1 MALFGFSKCDI
12 TPEIGCFL
20 YGYVDD
26 LRSERIH
33 DRLNVNAFY
42 FEDETTSAFLI
53 SAEVCSI
60 NTEFSEKMRKALSE
74 NTGVPYENIM
84 LHGIHNHTGPNTDGN
99 TGWGALDI
107 PYCEN
112 ILLPA
117 ALTAAK
123 AAVSSAVP
131 AKVGVGMGESYIG
144 VNRREQDIY
153 NNIIFGQCEWGSF
166 DPRMSVF
173 SFRNAENNSVIAN
186 LIFYTCHGTTA
197 GLCNEISRDWA
208 GGMID
213 TLEAHTN
220 APTAFF
226 CGAEGDA
233 GPRLSNGQTVGT
245 IRDTEI
251 MGETAGKDA
260 VRIFDS
266 IVSYSPLTFSVT
278 SGVLKL
284 PLKNR
289 ISKEDA
295 ASLLERFRNN
305 TVNLEG
311 QKKDYAVRVLKSY
324 EDGYQDKEF
333 LSVPQTAISI
343 GSFIFV
349 AFPYEL
355 FSDIALRI
363 NKAKKGFEVFSLS
376 NTNGSAGY
384 FPCHSEISKGGYEID
399 MFLTHNIQPYCDN
412 ADFSLIKETLY
423 NLEVFK
429 CIE

>member
-1 MALFGFSKCDI
+1 MGYFGFGKCDI
-12 TPEIGCFL
+12 TPEVGCYL

-26 LRSERIH
+26 LVSEGVH
-33 DRLNVNAFY
+33 DNLSVNAFY
-42 FEDETTSAFLI
+42 FRNENQSALMI

-60 NTEFSEKMRKALSE
+60 NTVFSEKMRSE
-74 NTGVPYENIM
+74 ISEKTGVPYENIM
-84 LHGIHNHTGPNTDGN
+84 IHGIHNHTGPNTDGN
-99 TGWGALDI
+99 TGWGALDM

-112 ILLPA
+112 ILLPSAIRA
-117 ALTAAK
+117 AE

-131 AKVGVGMGESYIG
+131 ALAGVGMGESLVG
-144 VNRREQDIY
+144 VNRREQDIN
-153 NNIIFGQCEWGSF
+153 NNIIFGQCEWGSM
-166 DPRMSVF
+166 DKRMAVL
-173 SFRNAENNSVIAN
+173 SFRNAEDNSLIAN

-197 GLCNEISRDWA
+197 GLCKKISRDWA

-226 CGAEGDA
+226 CGAEGDV

-305 TVNLEG
+305 TINLEG

-343 GSFIFV
+343 GSFIFA

-412 ADFSLIKETLY
+412 ADFSLIKETLR
-423 NLEVFK
+423 NLEAFK